1 VTALSWTRR
10 VSAALRVR
18 APGVYRSLR
27 RAYALVEYAGWRF
40 AGQRDGDAYGES
52 FWDLHADAGW
62 DWAGFAAC
70 IQCYAK
76 SHAVVDVGCGD
87 AKVLAE
93 LLRVDATLRVQ
104 GYDGSP
110 EARARAA
117 QRGVLVAPLDFAR
130 DSAAERARIRAACA
144 EFDTAL
150 CFEVAEHLFPW
161 HAGRLLALL
170 SACPT
175 VVFSAAHAGQGG
187 TLHVN
192 ERPASYWMRRFAAL
206 GYALSPDDANF
217 RRDLAALTLPPW
229 YAQNAHLF
237 RRA

>member
-117 QRGVLVAPLDFAR
+117 QRGVLPIVALLLAHGAHINAR
-130 DSAAERARIRAACA
+130 DSKGWTPLDRSVKWNHT
-144 EFDTAL
+144 D
-150 CFEVAEHLFPW
+150 VAKYLRQH
-161 HAGRLLALL
+161 G
-170 SACPT
+170 
-175 VVFSAAHAGQGG
+175 GQ
-187 TLHVN
+187 
-192 ERPASYWMRRFAAL
+192 
-206 GYALSPDDANF
+206 
-217 RRDLAALTLPPW
+217 
-229 YAQNAHLF
+229 
-237 RRA
+237 